1 MRLFNP
7 DSPLMQFLTRL
18 ADLVILNILWI
29 LFSLP
34 IFTLGASTTAL
45 YRSVLTLI
53 DGGGS
58 STVLLFWNA
67 FRSNFKQSTLLFLV
81 LFVPFALILM
91 DLWLLLFSTL
101 ELPALMHGICL
112 LPAILFFIAL
122 NYVYPLAAQFENTIG
137 RTLKNALLLA
147 IANLPILS
155 LIHI

>member
-34 IFTLGASTTAL
+34 IVTLGASTTAL

-81 LFVPFALILM
+81 L
-91 DLWLLLFSTL
+91 
-101 ELPALMHGICL
+101 
-112 LPAILFFIAL
+112 
-122 NYVYPLAAQFENTIG
+122 G
-137 RTLKNALLLA
+137 RRDE
-147 IANLPILS
+147 P
-155 LIHI
+155 